1 MDNIHFLWQY
11 ALILSSSVSYLIYL
25 VRFKPY
31 KTPAWN
37 RYMIITE
44 AFYLHVVVSLF
55 FFMVDFPPR
64 DLRLLLA
71 VSIMIV
77 MVSITLTSLIMTI
90 YLACKGPDALRQA
103 EKESKLRRAEQEARM
118 ASESKVAG

>member
-1 MDNIHFLWQY
+1 M
-11 ALILSSSVSYLIYL
+11 
-25 VRFKPY
+25 RFKPY

-44 AFYLHVVVSLF
+44 AFYLHVVASLF

-71 VSIMIV
+71 VLIMVV

-90 YLACKGPDALRQA
+90 YLVCKGPDALKQA
-103 EKESKLRRAEQEARM
+103 EKESKLRRAEQEALKRAGRKI
-118 ASESKVAG
+118 AS